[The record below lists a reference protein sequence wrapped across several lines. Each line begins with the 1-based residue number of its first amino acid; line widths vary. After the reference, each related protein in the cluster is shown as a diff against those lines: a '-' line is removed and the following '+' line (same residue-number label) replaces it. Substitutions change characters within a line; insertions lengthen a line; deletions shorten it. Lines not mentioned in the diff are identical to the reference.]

1 MKKLLS
7 VITVSCALSVVVL
20 FPLASSFAKEP
31 AGEAKT
37 LKIGV
42 ITSITGPIAPALK
55 ALADAAK
62 PAQDLMNQR
71 GGITIK
77 GQKYLIELVV
87 EDDQSSPPG
96 GIGAANKLIQAGVK
110 FIIAPQFPPTNLAL
124 GPITEEAKVIRMKG
138 MGIGKEEMPPQMRY
152 NFYGTATI
160 LNIPTCYDYL
170 TKNYPKVKK
179 IAFVTPDDPGI
190 GSNREATEKEAKKR
204 GLEIVFQEAFKIG
217 SEDFY
222 PILTKALEKKPDAI
236 DMIVAIPLWS
246 SGIVNQSRELG
257 FNGPIF
263 TAMLGDIHILNSMLN
278 QKYAYDV
285 FHAGADVLSPQM
297 MPIVRDYRVLI
308 EKQLKTTFNM
318 DHALLI
324 EGLYPLLQG
333 IEKAQSF
340 DTDKVAATLE
350 NMKKIDTIYGPGR
363 MGGQD
368 VFGINHV
375 VYRPPM
381 ISRIANGK
389 IEFEF
394 VKQ

>member
-1 MKKLLS
+1 
-7 VITVSCALSVVVL
+7 
-20 FPLASSFAKEP
+20 
-31 AGEAKT
+31 
-37 LKIGV
+37 
-42 ITSITGPIAPALK
+42 
-55 ALADAAK
+55 
-62 PAQDLMNQR
+62 
-71 GGITIK
+71 
-77 GQKYLIELVV
+77 
-87 EDDQSSPPG
+87 
-96 GIGAANKLIQAGVK
+96 
-110 FIIAPQFPPTNLAL
+110 
-124 GPITEEAKVIRMKG
+124 
-138 MGIGKEEMPPQMRY
+138 
-152 NFYGTATI
+152 
-160 LNIPTCYDYL
+160 
-170 TKNYPKVKK
+170 
-179 IAFVTPDDPGI
+179 
-190 GSNREATEKEAKKR
+190 
-204 GLEIVFQEAFKIG
+204 
-217 SEDFY
+217 
-222 PILTKALEKKPDAI
+222 
-236 DMIVAIPLWS
+236 
-246 SGIVNQSRELG
+246 
-257 FNGPIF
+257 
-263 TAMLGDIHILNSMLN
+263 MLN